1 LEGFVLLEVLTE
13 GIHRVFRDGHL
24 GVDSFVGQVDSAKT
38 TEGLPFTVELI
49 AEMGRVRN
57 VDVSIEREGDPVKGF
72 LHQLFAKE
80 LAVYRIVQ
88 NGHGRDGKVGL
99 GWVIQ
104 DSNL

>member
-1 LEGFVLLEVLTE
+1 MLLEVRTKSVH
-13 GIHRVFRDGHL
+13 GMFRDGHL
-24 GVDSFVGQVDSAKT
+24 GVDAFLGQVDSPKASD
-38 TEGLPFTVELI
+38 GLPFPVELI
-49 AEMGRVRN
+49 PKGGGIRDVN
-57 VDVSIEREGDPVKGF
+57 VSIEREGDPVKGF